1 MAFNLIKGFINTVA
15 TKGASFVEQKIE
27 KIDDWA
33 EKKGYNIN
41 LESGI
46 DEFVSTV
53 ENKIKN
59 AYDIIDAD
67 DDGKVTSE
75 EFFTQAKKQ
84 IEKKIE
90 DLKETKV
97 ILSDLGKTA
106 VNAIKFTNTN
116 KDLHAKELIE
126 IYTNGYSSS
135 LVGLGIT
142 MLKHNMED
150 GAYMDMSNLGQD
162 IKDIYNEAF
171 SNREDRVQLAEC
183 LQQRAEFATSGQYKN
198 YLAPEDTLTKTVD
211 GIKTAQT
218 CLNVCDYF
226 NMGTSAGIVHIDDW
240 NCISEG
246 DAQEKN
252 AKTGFWGKAYVNEDT
267 KQLLIGFCATNSMSD
282 WGTDDVQMVKGEV
295 PEQYQDALDFYN
307 KYAND
312 EKYADYEKVITGH
325 SMGGSLGQLVGSTEG
340 VNVDKVI
347 AFNPFGTYDVQNNK
361 NDNYNFVNNDSK
373 IFNYINE
380 YDIVS
385 CAARHV
391 GQTTLLN
398 SISMTVVGNHL
409 IDTMHYYLNER
420 REEIS

>member
-15 TKGASFVEQKIE
+15 TKGTDFIE
-27 KIDDWA
+27 KQKDKNGED
-33 EKKGYNIN
+33 KLNNLKIN
-41 LESGI
+41 LESGV
-46 DEFVSTV
+46 DEFVKSAGNVVKT
-53 ENKIKN
+53 
-59 AYDIIDAD
+59 AYDLIDVND
-67 DDGKVTSE
+67 DSKITTE
-75 EFFTQAKKQ
+75 EFFTQAEKQ
-84 IEKKIE
+84 IKMKME
-90 DLKETKV
+90 DLKETKE
-97 ILSDLGKTA
+97 ILSDLGKTVVDA
-106 VNAIKFTNTN
+106 LKFTNTN
-116 KDLHAKELIE
+116 KDLHAKELLE
-126 IYTNGYSSS
+126 IYTNGFSSS
-135 LVGLGIT
+135 LIGLGIT

-171 SNREDRVQLAEC
+171 STREDRVLLAEC
-183 LQQRAEFATSGQYKN
+183 LRQRAEFATSKQYLN
-198 YLAPEDTLTKTVD
+198 YLAPEDTLTKTPD

-218 CLNVCDYF
+218 CLNVCDYM
-226 NMGTSAGIVHIDDW
+226 NMGTSAGVVYLDEWD
-240 NCISEG
+240 CISEG

-252 AKTGFWGKAYVNEDT
+252 AQTGFWGKAYVNEET
-267 KQLLIGFCATNSMSD
+267 KQLLVGFCATNSISD

-295 PEQYQDALDFYN
+295 PEQYKDALEFYN

-347 AFNPFGTYDVQNNK
+347 AFNPFGTYDVQNNQ
-361 NDNYNFVNNDSK
+361 NDDYNFVNNDSK

-409 IDTMHYYLNER
+409 IDTMHHYLNEKS
-420 REEIS
+420 EQIC